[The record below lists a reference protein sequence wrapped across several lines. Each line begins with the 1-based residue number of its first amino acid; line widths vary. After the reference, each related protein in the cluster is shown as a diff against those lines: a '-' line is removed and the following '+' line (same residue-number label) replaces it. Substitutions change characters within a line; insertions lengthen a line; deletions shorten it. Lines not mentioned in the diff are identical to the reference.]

1 MLQMLELLLILAG
14 CLPLYVIDT
23 LKHFSLSNFCAFVCK
38 KILARKLLLFTFFFF
53 FKMIRVL
60 SPHSIL
66 VDEMSMPGTDKGDEC
81 PGYIFWLLWRSLSSS
96 CLLHKKCNWSFSLTS
111 GAFSHCFFPLHSS
124 LKSFNS

>member
-1 MLQMLELLLILAG
+1 MLELLLILAG

-38 KILARKLLLFTFFFF
+38 KILQGSCYFLHFFF

-81 PGYIFWLLWRSLSSS
+81 PGYIF
-96 CLLHKKCNWSFSLTS
+96 
-111 GAFSHCFFPLHSS
+111 
-124 LKSFNS
+124 